1 MDERNLTFHDRHLD
15 TLCSEAIQEKLTAQI
30 KDVEVAQSKE
40 VPLSWVG
47 VAEVSS

>member
-1 MDERNLTFHDRHLD
+1 MSLTWHFHDRHLD
-15 TLCSEAIQEKLTAQI
+15 TFCSEAIQEKLAAQI
-30 KDVEVAQSKE
+30 KDVEAAQAKE